1 MLTGDPP
8 KPAAIQELSM
18 QANEV
23 VTALER
29 TLIFNGVERSDL
41 DQLARIARISA
52 VPAGHVFFNQG
63 DESDGLYC
71 IVSGIVRILLTA
83 EDGRELTVNLLEDG
97 EVIGEIAL
105 IDGLQRSAGAA
116 ALTDARVIFIPH
128 QPFLSLLE
136 TSSTLSRQVI
146 LMLCER
152 LRATNELVNRAIFQ
166 DLRHRLLV
174 LLRQLAL
181 IHGSVDPK
189 AAVVDLEL
197 TQGTLAQ
204 MLGASREAVNK
215 QLRALVREGR
225 VAITDHR
232 IQIFNLDREA

>member
-1 MLTGDPP
+1 
-8 KPAAIQELSM
+8 M
-18 QANEV
+18 QSNDV
-23 VTALER
+23 VSALER
-29 TLIFNGVERSDL
+29 TLIFNGVSRADL
-41 DQLARIARISA
+41 EQLARIARIST
-52 VPAGHVFFNQG
+52 VSPGHVFFNQG

-71 IVSGIVRILLTA
+71 VAAGIVRILLNA
-83 EDGRELTVNLLEDG
+83 DDGREITVNLLEEG

-105 IDGLQRSAGAA
+105 LDGLQRSAGAA
-116 ALTDARVIFIPH
+116 ALTETRVIFIPH

-136 TSSTLSRQVI
+136 TSTTLSRQII

-152 LRATNELVNRAIFQ
+152 LRATNDLVNRAIFQ

-189 AAVVDLEL
+189 AAVVDLDL
-197 TQGTLAQ
+197 TQGALAQ

-225 VAITDHR
+225 VSLADHK
-232 IQIFNLDREA
+232 IQVFNIERE